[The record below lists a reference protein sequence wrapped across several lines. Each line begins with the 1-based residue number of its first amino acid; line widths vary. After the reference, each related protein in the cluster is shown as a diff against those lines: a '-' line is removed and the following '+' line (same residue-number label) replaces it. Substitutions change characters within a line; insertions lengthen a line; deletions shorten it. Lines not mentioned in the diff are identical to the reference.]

1 MNAEFSL
8 KENRSIR
15 SVSFFQRIETNNF
28 GKSVLL
34 ISEKIRSSIEANLN
48 SSQLNRD
55 DETSH
60 GLISSLKV
68 LDMIDEII
76 LEEN

>member
-55 DETSH
+55 DETSR
-60 GLISSLKV
+60 GLISSFKV